1 MKNNKY
7 EIVIWNCTHYQKC
20 YVISKINII
29 KMVYVLLAIFY
40 FLVKVSTV
48 SFICDVFLLLIFF
61 LFHIF
66 IRT

>member
-29 KMVYVLLAIFY
+29 KIYVLLAVFY